1 MKKTRFTETQ
11 ILNVLKEYEAGKS
24 VSDISRELGIHK
36 QTFYTWL
43 KKYQGMEKEDLARL
57 KELEQKYA
65 KLQKMYADLAMDH
78 NVLKDVLGKKF

>member
-11 ILNVLKEYEAGKS
+11 ILRALKEYEAGKS
-24 VSDISRELGIHK
+24 VSDISRELSIHK
-36 QTFYTWL
+36 QTFYSWL

>member
-11 ILNVLKEYEAGKS
+11 ILRALKEYEAGKS
-24 VSDISRELGIHK
+24 VSDISRELSIHK
-36 QTFYTWL
+36 QTFYSWL
-43 KKYQGMEKEDLARL
+43 KKYQGMEKEDLVRL